1 MSADKETFADLIDL
15 PEENAQE
22 IDFAK
27 AVGKVDKLKQD
38 TVVKTTALMDKE
50 LSHIKREAAERD
62 NKQEYDDHVSSAF
75 VPIVDPNEV
84 LSWKTPGAQPYLLRK
99 LKNGEY
105 READFI
111 DLHGKT
117 VEQAYELTRRFIA
130 HAHDEGFRCVLIIHG
145 KGDRDHARKQA
156 TIKSYV
162 AHWLKQMPE
171 VIAYH
176 SAPEWKGGTGA
187 LMIIVKKSSKESLHN
202 RELHARRRR

>member
-38 TVVKTTALMDKE
+38 TIVKTTALMDKE
-50 LSHIKREAAERD
+50 LSHIKREAAERY

-117 VEQAYELTRRFIA
+117 IDEAYEIVRAFI
-130 HAHDEGFRCVLIIHG
+130 R
-145 KGDRDHARKQA
+145 Q
-156 TIKSYV
+156 
-162 AHWLKQMPE
+162 
-171 VIAYH
+171 
-176 SAPEWKGGTGA
+176 TGRIS
-187 LMIIVKKSSKESLHN
+187 LCPDNSRQRQPSGKKSANEKLCRPLVKTNE
-202 RELHARRRR
+202 RRYCLSQCP

>member
-38 TVVKTTALMDKE
+38 TIVKTTALMDKE

-84 LSWKTPGAQPYLLRK
+84 LSWKTPGTQPYLLRK

-117 VEQAYELTRRFIA
+117 IDEAYEIVRAFIR
-130 HAHDEGFRCVLIIHG
+130 HAKQEEFRCVLIIHG
-145 KGDRDHARKQA
+145 KGSRQVKKAQM
-156 TIKSYV
+156 KSYV
-162 AHWLKQMPE
+162 AHWLKQMND

-176 SAPEWKGGTGA
+176 SAPDFKGGTGA
-187 LMIIVKKSSKESLHN
+187 VMVILKKGDKASALN
-202 RELHARRRR
+202 RELHARRLF

>member
-1 MSADKETFADLIDL
+1 
-15 PEENAQE
+15 
-22 IDFAK
+22 
-27 AVGKVDKLKQD
+27 
-38 TVVKTTALMDKE
+38 MDKE

-117 VEQAYELTRRFIA
+117 IDEAYEIVRAFIR
-130 HAHDEGFRCVLIIHG
+130 HAKQEEFRCVLIIHG
-145 KGDRDHARKQA
+145 KGSRQ
-156 TIKSYV
+156 
-162 AHWLKQMPE
+162 
-171 VIAYH
+171 
-176 SAPEWKGGTGA
+176 
-187 LMIIVKKSSKESLHN
+187 VKKAQKEIRKNHIVRLNEKRCDPVAGFMMMEILINLKRVSDHSKNISQIVLGIF
-202 RELHARRRR
+202 